1 MQKHLQRLIN
11 LISQND
17 LKALL
22 QHYLDSSEAENVVQ
36 LGFMFQQGQIKTSHF
51 DYFQQLATS
60 FIEVKGLPIDIINK
74 IKTNNTLSF
83 FTPALQIQNNFAKT
97 DHQQRN
103 VLHYLFSNNQIKKN
117 NTQPPFNYIRSM
129 MLFGSN
135 KGLTDG
141 LCQREKK
148 SLTPIEVYLFTH
160 KNLAPLVNHEL
171 TALFA
176 LIEIED
182 NQQSIEQANYLD
194 CIQTVSILCKEQ
206 AQAVNHELQR
216 IILIA
221 TYYKIAIKK
230 VVTDIANIS

>member
-1 MQKHLQRLIN
+1 MVKKFFGLSEKMNNDYLTDITGQTENDVKECLTALIN
-11 LISQND
+11 ND
-17 LKALL
+17 LKFICTPLVL
-22 QHYLDSSEAENVVQ
+22 FINQTTLSIIYTENIY
-36 LGFMFQQGQIKTSHF
+36 MFN
-51 DYFQQLATS
+51 
-60 FIEVKGLPIDIINK
+60 INK

-194 CIQTVSILCKEQ
+194 CIEAVSILCKEQ
-206 AQAVNHELQR
+206 AQAVNQELQR

-230 VVTDIANIS
+230 VVTDITNIS